1 MLLIQKLEDSF
12 LTSKYWF
19 LEIVNFVQMDSFLL
33 YLHDIYRVETVVRKK
48 KVEIECQK
56 ALSRKE
62 ENFNLIFNAL
72 QFLSS
77 MSSN

>member
-1 MLLIQKLEDSF
+1 
-12 LTSKYWF
+12 
-19 LEIVNFVQMDSFLL
+19 MDSFLL

>member
-1 MLLIQKLEDSF
+1 
-12 LTSKYWF
+12 
-19 LEIVNFVQMDSFLL
+19 MDSFLL

-62 ENFNLIFNAL
+62 KKIENKVYFQSKLEILKNNENVKH
-72 QFLSS
+72 FLVFSVQTFEKKL
-77 MSSN
+77 

>member
-1 MLLIQKLEDSF
+1 
-12 LTSKYWF
+12 
-19 LEIVNFVQMDSFLL
+19 MDSFLL

-62 ENFNLIFNAL
+62 KKIQNKVYFQSKLEILKNNENVKH
-72 QFLSS
+72 FLVFSVQTFEKKL
-77 MSSN
+77 